1 MIPVASPNDV
11 KIYNLSAG
19 VSIPEWI
26 PAEKRRRLI
35 KKHARLRK
43 NIQLIQDFDMPQ
55 ISSCI
60 KMSRDG
66 ESIFAT
72 GVYKPRV
79 RCFDTKELSM
89 KFERCFDSEVV
100 NFQILSDD
108 YSKLVFLQNDRH
120 VEIHAAHGRH
130 HRLRI
135 PRFGRDLEYHYPSCD
150 LFIVG
155 VSNEIYRL
163 NLERGQFLKSFES
176 ESSAINKCA
185 INPEHHLLVVGNQEG
200 KVEAWDPRIKDKVGS
215 LDCAFYLATQ
225 NQSMDEVPSVTSLK
239 FQDGLTMGVGTATGQ
254 ILLYDIRSNKPF
266 LVKDQMNGLPIR
278 GLEFHNQMDLV
289 YSMDSSIVKIWEKN
303 TGKLYTSIQS
313 TAEFNDLCVVP
324 DSGLLFIANEDPKI
338 QSYYIPNLGPA
349 PSWCHWLDSMIEDME
364 ETNFETVYDNYKFV
378 TEKELE
384 ELGFSDLKGT
394 NMLRAYMHG
403 YFMDI
408 RLWRKAI
415 DAIKPFSYE
424 EFKNKKIREKVNE
437 ERASKIHI
445 EKLPE
450 INKELAFKL
459 SENKKKG
466 SIGLLKDDRF
476 KGLFSNPDFQV
487 DKNSEEYVRHFPV
500 VAQLDK
506 SKQKQLRALEAKE
519 SKEKILTAFDEDE
532 QREDSDEELLRHDS
546 SSDDEKPWTEEFKK
560 KYRQLKR
567 SRREAEEDENSDD
580 DEKEKSEGKVLKQPK
595 FVEVQE
601 GVEFRRGK
609 PFVSTKKRSTFDGK
623 SKFESNSDNIKM
635 SRGSREMTFNINSNK
650 NKFGKGRGAGREHN
664 RAHLKGV
671 LRPAGNIGKRK
682 Y

>member
-1 MIPVASPNDV
+1 M
-11 KIYNLSAG
+11 
-19 VSIPEWI
+19 
-26 PAEKRRRLI
+26 
-35 KKHARLRK
+35 
-43 NIQLIQDFDMPQ
+43 
-55 ISSCI
+55 
-60 KMSRDG
+60 
-66 ESIFAT
+66 
-72 GVYKPRV
+72 
-79 RCFDTKELSM
+79 
-89 KFERCFDSEVV
+89 
-100 NFQILSDD
+100 
-108 YSKLVFLQNDRH
+108 
-120 VEIHAAHGRH
+120 
-130 HRLRI
+130 
-135 PRFGRDLEYHYPSCD
+135 
-150 LFIVG
+150 
-155 VSNEIYRL
+155 
-163 NLERGQFLKSFES
+163 
-176 ESSAINKCA
+176 
-185 INPEHHLLVVGNQEG
+185 
-200 KVEAWDPRIKDKVGS
+200 
-215 LDCAFYLATQ
+215 
-225 NQSMDEVPSVTSLK
+225 
-239 FQDGLTMGVGTATGQ
+239 
-254 ILLYDIRSNKPF
+254 
-266 LVKDQMNGLPIR
+266 
-278 GLEFHNQMDLV
+278 
-289 YSMDSSIVKIWEKN
+289 
-303 TGKLYTSIQS
+303 YTSIQS
-313 TAEFNDLCVVP
+313 TTEFNDLCVVP

-532 QREDSDEELLRHDS
+532 
-546 SSDDEKPWTEEFKK
+546 
-560 KYRQLKR
+560 
-567 SRREAEEDENSDD
+567 
-580 DEKEKSEGKVLKQPK
+580 
-595 FVEVQE
+595 
-601 GVEFRRGK
+601 
-609 PFVSTKKRSTFDGK
+609 
-623 SKFESNSDNIKM
+623 
-635 SRGSREMTFNINSNK
+635 
-650 NKFGKGRGAGREHN
+650 
-664 RAHLKGV
+664 
-671 LRPAGNIGKRK
+671 RK
-682 Y
+682 YLFIYLLLLIIYFFFLTNIFSS